1 MEDVDLNDEI
11 SQKTVVYE
19 EPQQEEN
26 DSESEVDIEPLV
38 EEQPLEDENEMD
50 VQLPETKIVQTIKK
64 PD

>member
-19 EPQQEEN
+19 ELQQEKN